1 MQIQV
6 NTSSHVDGREGLI
19 RKIEETV
26 TSSMKRFAA
35 KLTRVE
41 IHITDEDSDKKS
53 KGDDIRC
60 KLEAR
65 PRGLDPITVSNQAAT
80 VDQAYKGAI
89 DKAERALERAFGKL
103 ADR

>member
-6 NTSSHVDGREGLI
+6 NTDNHIEGREGLI

-26 TSSMKRFAA
+26 TRSMKRFAE

-41 IHITDEDSDKKS
+41 IHIADQDSDKKS

-89 DKAERALERAFGKL
+89 DKAERALDRAFGKL
-103 ADR
+103 GDR

>member
-1 MQIQV
+1 MQVQV
-6 NTSSHVDGREGLI
+6 NTDNHVEGREGLI

-26 TSSMKRFAA
+26 NSSMKRFVD

-41 IHITDEDSDKKS
+41 IHITDEDSDKKK
-53 KGDDIRC
+53 KGEDIRC

-89 DKAERALERAFGKL
+89 EKAERALDRAFGKL